1 MKKLLPLYIATLF
14 AATGAYA
21 DSTPDGGPTISG
33 ETDIAVSGEGVTSA
47 SIGKDTTAAQEVG
60 TIDSGNIEGATNIEI
75 EAAGDTD
82 AAIGDGS
89 CAEQKIGAIGGSNDC

>member
-1 MKKLLPLYIATLF
+1 MKKLTLLCLALSL
-14 AATGAYA
+14 AAFNSLA
-21 DSTPDGGPTISG
+21 DETPDGPTISG

-47 SIGKDTTAAQEVG
+47 SIGKDTVAAQEVG
-60 TIDSGNIEGATNIEI
+60 TIDSGSLDGATNIEI

-89 CAEQKIGAIGGSNDC
+89 CAEQKIGSIGGQDNCD

>member
-14 AATGAYA
+14 AATSALA
-21 DSTPDGGPTISG
+21 DDTPAGPTISG

-47 SIGKDTTAAQEVG
+47 SIGENTTAAQEVG
-60 TIDSGNIEGATNIEI
+60 TIDEGDISGATNIEV

-89 CAEQKIGAIGGSNDC
+89 CAEQKIGSIGGQNDC